1 MYGTKAGVRKVSVKS
16 AVGERRRGVL
26 LWKARNNGRSSNLGA
41 VPEAGSEQPRGPRS
55 EWCNLSFLTLH
66 ELFYHVVITFASY
79 FFTSFSF
86 YDMGSGIVKM
96 TMGT

>member
-26 LWKARNNGRSSNLGA
+26 LWATRNNRRSSNLGA

-55 EWCNLSFLTLH
+55 EWCNLLFLIVCYNCTTLLSLSQIISLLLSH
-66 ELFYHVVITFASY
+66 FMIW
-79 FFTSFSF
+79 
-86 YDMGSGIVKM
+86 GRG
-96 TMGT
+96 